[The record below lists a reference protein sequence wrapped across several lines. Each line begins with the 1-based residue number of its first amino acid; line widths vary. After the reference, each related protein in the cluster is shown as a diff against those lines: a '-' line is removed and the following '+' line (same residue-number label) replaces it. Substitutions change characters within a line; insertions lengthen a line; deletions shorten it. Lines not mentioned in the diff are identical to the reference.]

1 VGRIIVVLL
10 MLAFAV
16 AGCFGD
22 SAASHLS
29 QSGISPEG
37 SPASAAPWNCKST
50 RTTQRWTSATPR

>member
-1 VGRIIVVLL
+1 